1 MKPRDDFPYDRFFC
15 NSPSD
20 ASGSSTSDDQSSRHP
35 DPYLSD
41 DSLAVGILACV
52 CALAF
57 LILAGWI

>member
-1 MKPRDDFPYDRFFC
+1 MKPRDDFPYDRFFR
-15 NSPSD
+15 NTPAD
-20 ASGSSTSDDQSSRHP
+20 ASESPRIDDQSSRHP

-41 DSLAVGILACV
+41 QSLAVGILACV